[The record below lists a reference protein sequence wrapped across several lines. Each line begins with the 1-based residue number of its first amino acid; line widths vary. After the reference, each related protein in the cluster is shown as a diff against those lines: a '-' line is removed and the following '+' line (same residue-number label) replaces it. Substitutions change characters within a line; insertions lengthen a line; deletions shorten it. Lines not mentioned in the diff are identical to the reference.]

1 MGLSFLRL
9 QQQDRLSKHLYLR
22 QSNCGAF
29 GDPSLWVRWL
39 GCPDRATFHCG
50 TCMGLPLHRL
60 GRRQAIHYCWS
71 WDSAGAPW
79 RESLPRWVWSSLPSC
94 ACGHRG
100 RCDSDTWLRS
110 GVWKFETHWM
120 STWVH
125 YAALLILLMYRA
137 CFSTLIPDP
146 SWLLTTGRLLII
158 VITHSETVW
167 HSLFFVPIGTQPVGK
182 SFGVLWH
189 LPHHRKALCGAYNC
203 DRGQIL
209 HACLDASE
217 ADQMPSFKFFT
228 RHFYQLLAL
237 KGQRE
242 HAATP
247 WNSKGF
253 ETGLMLCTEII
264 WNNVEYFEHW
274 NSRDG
279 LWKWEATVVYHIRVS
294 YSWFARHTASVWA
307 GLHDETAEMV

>member
-146 SWLLTTGRLLII
+146 SWLKLTPENGSTSNHCNHALRDCLAFLVFCTNWDAVGWKVL
-158 VITHSETVW
+158 W
-167 HSLFFVPIGTQPVGK
+167 CSLAPSSSQESSMWSIQLWPRADLACLSWCIGSWPNAILQVFHAPFLSAFGTQRPKGTCSNPLELK
-182 SFGVLWH
+182 RFRNGTDAL
-189 LPHHRKALCGAYNC
+189 HR
-203 DRGQIL
+203 
-209 HACLDASE
+209 
-217 ADQMPSFKFFT
+217 
-228 RHFYQLLAL
+228 
-237 KGQRE
+237 
-242 HAATP
+242 
-247 WNSKGF
+247 
-253 ETGLMLCTEII
+253 
-264 WNNVEYFEHW
+264 NNM
-274 NSRDG
+274 
-279 LWKWEATVVYHIRVS
+279 K
-294 YSWFARHTASVWA
+294 
-307 GLHDETAEMV
+307 